1 MANRVE
7 TLDTDRAVDLVTG
20 LRQAAE
26 VVRAYG
32 SNGRRAPLVHEV
44 AAELHLI
51 AVEIECDVR
60 KVMSIDLADA
70 QAIRSIRI
78 GDEVADRDA
87 VGEIIWSLDLASV
100 PVFVPSATR
109 SIQEAAA
116 ALTEAATSVG
126 RLGEEARFVLMSDTA
141 SLRRGQIVKA
151 AGRIKELA
159 AALQHQM

>member
-7 TLDTDRAVDLVTG
+7 TLDTDRAADLATG

-32 SNGRRAPLVHEV
+32 SNGRRAPLAHQI

-70 QAIRSIRI
+70 QALRFIRI
-78 GDEVADRDA
+78 GDEVADRDEG
-87 VGEIIWSLDLASV
+87 GEVIWNLDLASV
-100 PVFVPSATR
+100 PVFVPAATR

-116 ALTEAATSVG
+116 ALAAAAASVS

-141 SLRRGQIVKA
+141 PRRRGQIVKA
-151 AGRIKELA
+151 AGRINELA
-159 AALQHQM
+159 AVLQHQM

>member
-1 MANRVE
+1 MANGVE

-32 SNGRRAPLVHEV
+32 TNGRRAPLVHEI

-60 KVMSIDLADA
+60 KAMSIDLSDA
-70 QAIRSIRI
+70 QAIRAIRI

-87 VGEIIWSLDLASV
+87 GCEVIWSFELATV
-100 PVFVPSATR
+100 PVFVPAAAT
-109 SIQEAAA
+109 SIQEASAALADAA
-116 ALTEAATSVG
+116 ARVG
-126 RLGEEARFVLMSDTA
+126 RLGEEARFVLMSDTSA
-141 SLRRGQIVKA
+141 LRRGQIVKVV
-151 AGRIKELA
+151 GRIKELA
-159 AALQHQM
+159 AALQHQR

>member
-1 MANRVE
+1 MAKGIE

-32 SNGRRAPLVHEV
+32 SNGRRAPLVHEI

-70 QAIRSIRI
+70 QALRSIRI
-78 GDEVADRDA
+78 GDGMADGDA
-87 VGEIIWSLDLASV
+87 VCEVIWSLDLPAV
-100 PVFVPSATR
+100 PVFVPSAAT
-109 SIQEAAA
+109 SIQEAVA
-116 ALTEAATSVG
+116 ALTEAATRVG
-126 RLGEEARFVLMSDTA
+126 RLGEEARFVLMSETA
-141 SLRRGQIVKA
+141 PRRRSQIVKA
-151 AGRIKELA
+151 VGRIKELA
-159 AALQHQM
+159 AALQHQT